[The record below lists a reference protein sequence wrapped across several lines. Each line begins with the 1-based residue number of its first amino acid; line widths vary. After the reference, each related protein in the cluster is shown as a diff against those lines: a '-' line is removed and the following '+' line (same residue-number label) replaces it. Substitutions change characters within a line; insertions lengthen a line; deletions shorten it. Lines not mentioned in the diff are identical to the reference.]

1 MADKGTVVVTEET
14 FGTVK
19 KVGFAWTSGI
29 DADAGLATKTTTNPY
44 SGKIERLVTV
54 PDTAGD
60 QPDNLYDV
68 VLNDEDDT
76 DVLMGAGANRSNA
89 ATEQVLAT
97 SLGIVANDKLTLSIS
112 NAGAAKKG
120 TTYVYIR

>member
-1 MADKGTVVVTEET
+1 MADKGVVVASEET
-14 FGTVK
+14 FSTVK
-19 KVGFAWTSGI
+19 KVAFSWTSGTG
-29 DADAGLATKTTTNPY
+29 ADAGLATKTTTNTY

-54 PDTAGD
+54 PGTAGD
-60 QPDNLYDV
+60 QPTNLYDV
-68 VLNDEDDT
+68 VLNDEDGT

-112 NAGAAKKG
+112 AAGDTKKG

>member
-1 MADKGTVVVTEET
+1 MADKGVVTISEET
-14 FGTVK
+14 FGTVR
-19 KVGFAWTSGI
+19 KVVFSWTSGTG
-29 DADAGLATKTTTNPY
+29 ADANLAEKTTANAY

-54 PDTAGD
+54 PGTAGD
-60 QPDNLYDV
+60 QPTNLYDV
-68 VLNDEDDT
+68 VLNDEDGT

-112 NAGAAKKG
+112 AAGDTKKG